1 MNRSLSRFFIDTV
14 LVMWLSAA
22 AAMAQLPSLP
32 KSLGGQQVEAA
43 KSAETPEETTKRL
56 ELWLREAREALAR
69 LDEVD
74 PASMPKGLTATE
86 IDERKRTLGQIVI
99 HASNTLVSLAARND
113 AIKAAEDSR
122 ASASAWNGFKEP
134 PPYSVLLLDELTGER
149 EAVRAKLATHE
160 SSLANFERVLA
171 GVLADAKADGD
182 VMARATAALQN
193 AQSDAMEVAR
203 WALDSA
209 KAKSRLHAVRAALIE
224 ASIENLRQAVAAAKA
239 DLELLDR
246 KIRTVRADVRF
257 TDEEFERIGKR
268 SEERAKAVS
277 KEILSVEKRIPSALR
292 ARQMAIDGLESSG
305 AAPIADDDPVR
316 LKLATA
322 EVRLDSLQSMRQ
334 LLESLIELE
343 NQYRAVYF
351 DRRALMGSADS
362 TSVKAVAESLA
373 KTAGRLRVWREV
385 IESDSTATG
394 ADLAKLESRAAALT
408 AADPRTDEFDEQ
420 RASLSEKLAMQRR
433 TIQAVK
439 GLEERVGR
447 WLEDHAPRTPESIDL
462 SARIGALVS
471 SVPGWLSDLWS
482 LAIVSFEDRVEVDGQ
497 TITGKVSVTL
507 GMLLGGLLFFVLGW
521 FVASRILRRIQR
533 TLVRR
538 GYLFEAQART
548 LRKWLMLSVSALLL
562 IGTLSYLNIPLT
574 IFAFLGGAL
583 AIGVGFGT
591 QTLIKNFISGI
602 ILLVERKI
610 RVGDVVEVDG
620 VLGTVAEVNTR
631 SSVIRTADD
640 QESIVP
646 NSMFL
651 ENRVTNLT
659 LTSSTIRKS
668 LRIGVDYGTPPAL
681 IMDILTEVAGRH
693 GRVCKDPAPFA
704 VFEDFGHDAL
714 VFSLYYW
721 IELGSGANPAV
732 IASDLRLMVEKRLGE
747 SAIRIPYPQRDMHL
761 ATERP
766 IRVEILHSPADE

>member
-1 MNRSLSRFFIDTV
+1 
-14 LVMWLSAA
+14 MWLSAVA
-22 AAMAQLPSLP
+22 ATAQLPSLP
-32 KSLGGQQVEAA
+32 KSLGGQPAEAA
-43 KSAETPEETTKRL
+43 KPTETPEETSKRL
-56 ELWLREAREALAR
+56 ELWLREARESLAR

-74 PASMPKGLTATE
+74 PASLPKGLSATDIE
-86 IDERKRTLGQIVI
+86 ERKRTLGQTLI
-99 HASNTLVSLAARND
+99 HASNAITALSARSD
-113 AIKAAEDSR
+113 AIKAAEESR
-122 ASASAWNGFKEP
+122 ATASAWNGFKEP
-134 PPYSVLLLDELTGER
+134 PPYSILLLDELTGER
-149 EAVRAKLATHE
+149 DAVRAKLATHE

-171 GVLADAKADGD
+171 GVLTDAKADGD
-182 VMARATAALQN
+182 GLSRATAALQN
-193 AQSDAMEVAR
+193 AQGDAVELAR
-203 WALDSA
+203 WTLDNA
-209 KAKSRLHAVRAALIE
+209 KAKSRVHAARAALIE
-224 ASIENLRQAVAAAKA
+224 ASTENLRQAVAAAKA
-239 DLELLDR
+239 DLDLLDR
-246 KIRTVRADVRF
+246 KIRTVRADVQF
-257 TDEEFERIGKR
+257 ADEEMDRIVKR
-268 SEERAKAVS
+268 SEERAKALS
-277 KEILSVEKRIPSALR
+277 KEILSIEKRIQSALR
-292 ARQMAIDGLESSG
+292 ARQSAVDRLQSSG
-305 AAPIADDDPVR
+305 SGSVSEDDPERV
-316 LKLATA
+316 KLTTA
-322 EVRLDSLQSMRQ
+322 EVRLESLQTMRQ

-343 NQYRAVYF
+343 NQYRAVYQ
-351 DRRALMGSADS
+351 DRRALMNSADS
-362 TSVKAVAESLA
+362 ASAKAVVESLS

-394 ADLAKLESRAAALT
+394 ADLAKLESRAAAIT
-408 AADPRTDEFDEQ
+408 ADDPRTDEFDEQ
-420 RASLSEKLAMQRR
+420 RAAISEKLAMQRR
-433 TIQAVK
+433 TIQAVRS
-439 GLEERVGR
+439 LEERVGR
-447 WLEDHAPRTPESIDL
+447 WLEDHAPRTSEPTDL

-471 SVPGWLSDLWS
+471 WTPDWLSDLWS
-482 LAIVSFEDRVEVDGQ
+482 LAILSFQDRVEVDGQ

-507 GMLLGGLLFFVLGW
+507 GMLLGGLLFFIVGW
-521 FVASRILRRIQR
+521 LVASRILRRIQR
-533 TLVRR
+533 TLVLR

-646 NSMFL
+646 NSLFL

-681 IMDILTEVAGRH
+681 MMDILTEVAGRH
-693 GRVCKDPAPFA
+693 GRVCKDPVPYA
-704 VFEDFGHDAL
+704 VFEDFGNDAL

-721 IELGSGANPAV
+721 IELGGGANPVV
-732 IASDLRLMVEKRLGE
+732 IASDLRLMIEKRLGE
-747 SAIRIPYPQRDMHL
+747 SGIHIPYPQRDMHL
-761 ATERP
+761 STQRP
-766 IRVEILHSPADE
+766 IRVEISHPPADE